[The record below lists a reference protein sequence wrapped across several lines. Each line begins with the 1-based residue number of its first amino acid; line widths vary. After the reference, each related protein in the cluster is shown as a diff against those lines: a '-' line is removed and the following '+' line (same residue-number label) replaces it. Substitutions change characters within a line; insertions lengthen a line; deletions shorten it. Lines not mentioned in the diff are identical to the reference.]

1 MESIV
6 EALSIFANER
16 PDRTAVI
23 ADDEQITYAELWKE
37 VQGFAEYLKKLGFP
51 KGSRIT
57 VKAEHSIWFA
67 VSCFGIHL
75 SGNVHV
81 PMEKTIGV
89 EGIRNIAQELDASLI
104 ISDIGVGEDGYFTA
118 ADGNGRNTDG
128 SSADNAASEGNR
140 DNSEHRYLCISS
152 KEVRN
157 IARANYSEGL
167 KFDLPTLDMTC
178 DIMFTTGT
186 TGKSKGVM
194 ESHRAVVAVSE
205 NVQYGA
211 DIPKDNIYLV
221 PAPINH
227 ASALRK
233 LYVSILTGTTVVLLD
248 GFTDIKKFF
257 AYIEKYHVT
266 SILMPP
272 AAVHMILLLAAKELG
287 KYSDQLHHIH
297 TGSAAFPET
306 DKEKLCEI
314 LPHTRLYFAY
324 GSSEA
329 GCVSMYDYSA
339 NRGLI
344 SCVGKPNR
352 NANIFIVDE
361 NHNPIKSSKT
371 EQGLIA
377 ISGGMV
383 MQGYYNEPELTAG
396 VLKDGIVYTN
406 DIGYI
411 DEEGYVYMLGRQG
424 DVINLGGLKI
434 APAEVENVVLRFP
447 GVNECACFAVE
458 DRMGRTIPKLNVI
471 MKKGCELDTAALKQY
486 MQAHLEAFKVP
497 KQIEI
502 VEELPK
508 TSNGKLDRKR
518 LK

>member
-1 MESIV
+1 MNSIV
-6 EALSIFANER
+6 EALSYYAKER

-23 ADDEQITYAELWKE
+23 ADDEEITYRELWRE
-37 VQGFAEYLKKLGFP
+37 VQGFAEFLREKNLP

-57 VKAEHSIWFA
+57 VKAAPSIWFA

-81 PMEKTIGV
+81 PMEKTIGKD
-89 EGIRNIAQELDASLI
+89 GITAIAKELDASLI
-104 ISDIGVGEDGYFTA
+104 ISDIEPGSCPE
-118 ADGNGRNTDG
+118 RNFECIDSG
-128 SSADNAASEGNR
+128 KVR
-140 DNSEHRYLCISS
+140 D
-152 KEVRN
+152 
-157 IARANYSEGL
+157 IAREYYSEGL
-167 KFDLPTLDMTC
+167 EFDFPTLDMTC

-211 DIPKDNIYLV
+211 EIPENNIYLV

-227 ASALRK
+227 ASAIRK

-248 GFTDIKKFF
+248 GFTDVKKFF

-272 AAVHMILLLAAKELG
+272 SAVRMILLLAAKELAR
-287 KYSDQLHHIH
+287 YSGQIHHIH
-297 TGSAAFPET
+297 TGSAAFPEA

-314 LPHTRLYFAY
+314 LPDTRLYFAY

-329 GCVSMYDYSA
+329 GCVSMYDYSK

-344 SCVGKPNR
+344 SCVGKPNK

-361 NHNPIKSSKT
+361 NGQPIASSKT
-371 EQGLIA
+371 NQGLIA
-377 ISGGMV
+377 ISGGMT
-383 MQGYYNEPELTAG
+383 MQGYYNEPEMTAK
-396 VLKDGIVYTN
+396 VLKDGVVYTS

-411 DEEGYVYMLGRQG
+411 DEEGFVYVLGRAD
-424 DVINLGGLKI
+424 DVINTGGLKI
-434 APAEVENVVLRFP
+434 APTEIENVVLRYP
-447 GVNECACFAVE
+447 DIADCACFGVE
-458 DRMGRTIPKLNVI
+458 DRMGGVVPKLNVVV
-471 MKKGCELDTAALKQY
+471 KNGRLLDVAKLREH
-486 MQAHLEAFKVP
+486 MQHHLEAFKIP
-497 KQIEI
+497 RQIQT
-502 VEELPK
+502 VDELPK
-508 TSNGKLDRKR
+508 TSNGKLDRKK